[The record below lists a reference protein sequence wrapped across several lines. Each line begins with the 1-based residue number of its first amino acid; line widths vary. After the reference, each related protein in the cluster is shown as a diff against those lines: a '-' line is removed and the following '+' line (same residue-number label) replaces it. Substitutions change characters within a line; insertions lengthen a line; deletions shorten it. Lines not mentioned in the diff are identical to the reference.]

1 MSSSGLFSPSNRS
14 RSNVGQWSPEPY
26 HPGLAGEWWSDPQKR
41 RQPDRWAEEARLLS
55 WDQLVDWGKQNKPT
69 CLASEAPTE
78 EQPFV
83 WVDSE
88 DRRFSSEQIKPQHWR
103 ILVLSFL
110 TVMRIERASGTR
122 CDGVRRSGL
131 KWKHSCGVYRRCE
144 GRRHPVGAASLTI
157 DFPTLMNR
165 ELHAEQDWVWWVPV
179 PADGC
184 IFLER
189 PRCQQSPWLRYWSKV
204 LFCGLWSW
212 ASGLQDSLAL
222 SHSYFFQVRTRAWGG
237 EENPAEW
244 ASSFLKSSLQ
254 VQKDFSGLRRK
265 KLNTLP

>member
-1 MSSSGLFSPSNRS
+1 MGSLLKSSLPYGLTKAL
-14 RSNVGQWSPEPY
+14 E
-26 HPGLAGEWWSDPQKR
+26 
-41 RQPDRWAEEARLLS
+41 
-55 WDQLVDWGKQNKPT
+55 T
-69 CLASEAPTE
+69 
-78 EQPFV
+78 
-83 WVDSE
+83 DS
-88 DRRFSSEQIKPQHWR
+88 FSSEQVKPQHWR
-103 ILVLSFL
+103 ILVLSYL
-110 TVMRIERASGTR
+110 TLMRIERASGTR
-122 CDGVRRSGL
+122 CSGVRRSGL
-131 KWKHSCGVYRRCE
+131 KWKHSCGVYRRPCRE
-144 GRRHPVGAASLTI
+144 ASSSGAASLAI

-165 ELHAEQDWVWWVPV
+165 ELHAEQDLVWWVPV

-189 PRCQQSPWLRYWSKV
+189 PRCQKSPWLRYWSKV
-204 LFCGLWSW
+204 LFCGLGSW